1 MIYSRDIIC
10 KSDLSFQENSQ
21 VEEGKVE
28 NSGSEISTAGGGSQS
43 HLGVAGLRP
52 VPSPAGSTGSRSDT
66 PASNSGK
73 HYLSIFSVSV
83 YLCSLFLFHSLNL
96 LLCFSTSASYSL
108 GYILICWLFLLL
120 LHFPRDFWNG

>member
-52 VPSPAGSTGSRSDT
+52 VPSQRDPQGHAPT
-66 PASNSGK
+66 PQPPILVNIIS
-73 HYLSIFSVSV
+73 LF
-83 YLCSLFLFHSLNL
+83 SLFLCIYVA
-96 LLCFSTSASYSL
+96 CFCSTL
-108 GYILICWLFLLL
+108 
-120 LHFPRDFWNG
+120 